1 MQIELQVS
9 VIFLFKMRQMSSISN
24 HAKLVDLVLSEPLCS
39 DNLLMYG
46 LKIAGLF
53 ELPIGYW
60 YHQSELSTVNGSQH
74 YQQVNLIFDGV
85 NSYSKFA

>member
-1 MQIELQVS
+1 
-9 VIFLFKMRQMSSISN
+9 
-24 HAKLVDLVLSEPLCS
+24 
-39 DNLLMYG
+39 MYG

-74 YQQVNLIFDGV
+74 YQQVNLIFDGA
-85 NSYSKFA
+85 NSYLKFA